1 MSYNQYIF
9 LIPII
14 AGIGIAGVSVHS
26 LTILNEGI
34 IENLNTPI
42 DVSTLPAD
50 INHELTCFK
59 VGLYTNWDED
69 WDGDFTSWL
78 TGVDVGDHA
87 RQMFFEYDCSL
98 TCYKHWVSDKPC
110 LAELYPRE

>member
-14 AGIGIAGVSVHS
+14 VGIGIAGVSVNA

-34 IENLNTPI
+34 VENLNTPI
-42 DVSTLPAD
+42 NDPILPAD

-59 VGLYTNWDED
+59 VGLYTDWDED
-69 WDGDFTSWL
+69 WDGDFTSFL
-78 TGVDVGDHA
+78 TGIDVGDHA

-98 TCYKHWVSDKPC
+98 TCPEHWKSNKVC
-110 LAELYPRE
+110 LAELYPYE